1 MRKKLKFS
9 DRDTDIERDK
19 ERLRNINREKD
30 RESNRL
36 RQIDH

>member
-9 DRDTDIERDK
+9 DRDTDIERDI
-19 ERLRNINREKD
+19 ERLRNINIEKD
-30 RESNRL
+30 RESDRL

>member
-19 ERLRNINREKD
+19 ERLRNINRKKD
-30 RESNRL
+30 RESDRL

>member
-1 MRKKLKFS
+1 MRKRLKFS

-30 RESNRL
+30 RESDRL

>member
-19 ERLRNINREKD
+19 ERLKNINREKD

>member
-19 ERLRNINREKD
+19 ERLKNINREKD
-30 RESNRL
+30 RESDRL